1 MEGWIA
7 YQCIV
12 QSANIGLTSNG
23 GLILL
28 SPLFAPKLCETN
40 QPIDVVCCIT
50 CSLLPCLLPSRLAVC
65 ADSAPGAGV
74 PRLWAALPRPAPAP
88 PAAPPPFV
96 LFAIMMT
103 VCKQALPSEA
113 LPSNRRRCLQQGCS
127 VRGRCAT
134 AAKAVATPAVGL
146 IETSLAQA
154 GRCLPAAVRHRPSGL
169 NEDWQCK
176 RAS

>member
-113 LPSNRRRCLQQGCS
+113 TGDVASNR
-127 VRGRCAT
+127 
-134 AAKAVATPAVGL
+134 AVQFAVGVRQL
-146 IETSLAQA
+146 QRLLQRLLSASSKQA
-154 GRCLPAAVRHRPSGL
+154 WLKLGVVYRAAVRHRPSGL